1 MKVTFTTIDK
11 NKKESEWVLDSNDIG
26 ISTTI
31 ADSEYG
37 LWLTNIK
44 FEEDESVPLDAMV
57 SQAAP
62 QPGAVAEGLQE
73 KLTTKKYYK
82 DGWEDAIKVV
92 LFALS
97 EFEIYEDSEIYQQ
110 IKCLKS

>member
-1 MKVTFTTIDK
+1 MAQCRIC
-11 NKKESEWVLDSNDIG
+11 KENFYMHSNICD
-26 ISTTI
+26 
-31 ADSEYG
+31 DC
-37 LWLTNIK
+37 
-44 FEEDESVPLDAMV
+44 FEDETLKEICKPKDESNAGGNAGY
-57 SQAAP
+57 SEGAP